1 METIGK
7 NRIMKKV
14 RLFVVILSLLDVLLL
29 SGGVLA
35 EEKKYGEKEWR
46 KNLLIFSFDP
56 ANFALVGGSVADFT
70 SASVIRSIQ
79 LEYHRGVQ
87 ENFSIGFEF
96 IFIYLNVEASLV
108 GTSASL
114 NVWGIGFGLPIGI
127 FFTGNAPEGVNL
139 TFTPTLEFVSGTES
153 IISQEGSAKGKS
165 SGTVFSLP
173 IILGYNFIS
182 GREGAGF
189 GLSVGG
195 GVKVS
200 ASSSS
205 IEAEGGGVSVK
216 VGSGSGF
223 GILPVFK
230 VGIGIGF

>member
-1 METIGK
+1 VETIRES
-7 NRIMKKV
+7 RIMEKV
-14 RLFVVILSLLDVLLL
+14 KLFTVILSLLDVLLL
-29 SGGVLA
+29 SSGVLA
-35 EEKKYGEKEWR
+35 EERKYEEKEWR

-56 ANFALVGGSVADFT
+56 ANFALVGGSVVGFT

-96 IFIYLNVEASLV
+96 IFIYLNAEVSLV
-108 GTSASL
+108 GTTASS

-139 TFTPTLEFVSGTES
+139 SFTPTLEFDSGTVSG
-153 IISQEGSAKGKS
+153 ISQEGSAKGKS

-195 GVKVS
+195 GVRVF
-200 ASSSS
+200 ASSLSVDA
-205 IEAEGGGVSVK
+205 EAGGRSVK

-230 VGIGIGF
+230 VGMGIGF

>member
-29 SGGVLA
+29 SGGALA
-35 EEKKYGEKEWR
+35 EERKYEEKEWR

-56 ANFALVGGSVADFT
+56 ANFALVAIGSA
-70 SASVIRSIQ
+70 ASVIRSIQ
-79 LEYHRGVQ
+79 LEYHRGIQ

-96 IFIYLNVEASLV
+96 IFNYLNVERSVV
-108 GTSASL
+108 GTTASL
-114 NVWGIGFGLPIGI
+114 NNWGIGFGLPIGI

-139 TFTPTLEFVSGTES
+139 TFTPTLEFVSWTLSG
-153 IISQEGSAKGKS
+153 ISQEGSAKGKS

-216 VGSGSGF
+216 VGSGSVF

>member
-1 METIGK
+1 METIRK

-56 ANFALVGGSVADFT
+56 ANFTLVAIVSS

-96 IFIYLNVEASLV
+96 IFNYLNVEQSVV
-108 GTSASL
+108 GTTASL
-114 NVWGIGFGLPIGI
+114 NNWGIGFGLPIGI

-139 TFTPTLEFVSGTES
+139 TFTPTLEFVSWTLSG
-153 IISQEGSAKGKS
+153 ISQEISAKGKS

-195 GVKVS
+195 GVEVF

-216 VGSGSGF
+216 VGSGSVF
-223 GILPVFK
+223 GISPVFK

>member
-1 METIGK
+1 METIRE

-14 RLFVVILSLLDVLLL
+14 RLFAVILSLLDILLL

-35 EEKKYGEKEWR
+35 EEKKYEEKEWR

-56 ANFALVGGSVADFT
+56 ANFTLLAISSSA
-70 SASVIRSIQ
+70 ASVIRSIQ
-79 LEYHRGVQ
+79 LEYHRGIQ

-96 IFIYLNVEASLV
+96 IFIYLNVEASVV
-108 GTSASL
+108 GATASL

-139 TFTPTLEFVSGTES
+139 SFTPKLEFGSETGSV
-153 IISQEGSAKGKS
+153 ISQEVGGKLKS
-165 SGTVFSLP
+165 SGPVFSLP

-195 GVKVS
+195 GVEVF

-205 IEAEGGGVSVK
+205 IDVEAVGKSAK

>member
-29 SGGVLA
+29 SGGALA
-35 EEKKYGEKEWR
+35 EERKYEEKEWR

-56 ANFALVGGSVADFT
+56 SNFTLVAISSS

-96 IFIYLNVEASLV
+96 LFIYLNVEQSLV

-139 TFTPTLEFVSGTES
+139 SFTPTLGFVSWTLSG
-153 IISQEGSAKGKS
+153 ISQEISAKGKS

-195 GVKVS
+195 GVMVS

-205 IEAEGGGVSVK
+205 IEAEAGGKSAK
-216 VGSGSGF
+216 VGSGSVF
-223 GILPVFK
+223 GISPVFK

>member
-1 METIGK
+1 
-7 NRIMKKV
+7 
-14 RLFVVILSLLDVLLL
+14 
-29 SGGVLA
+29 
-35 EEKKYGEKEWR
+35 
-46 KNLLIFSFDP
+46 LIFSFDP
-56 ANFALVGGSVADFT
+56 SNFTLVAISSSA
-70 SASVIRSIQ
+70 ASVIRSIQ
-79 LEYHRGVQ
+79 LEYHRGIQ

-96 IFIYLNVEASLV
+96 LFIYLNAEQSLV

-114 NVWGIGFGLPIGI
+114 NAWGIGFGLPIGI

-153 IISQEGSAKGKS
+153 IISEELGGKLKS
-165 SGTVFSLP
+165 SGTGFSLP

-195 GVKVS
+195 GVMVS
-200 ASSSS
+200 ARSLS
-205 IEAEGGGVSVK
+205 IEAEAGGKSVK

>member
-1 METIGK
+1 M
-7 NRIMKKV
+7 N
-14 RLFVVILSLLDVLLL
+14 
-29 SGGVLA
+29 A
-35 EEKKYGEKEWR
+35 
-46 KNLLIFSFDP
+46 
-56 ANFALVGGSVADFT
+56 
-70 SASVIRSIQ
+70 
-79 LEYHRGVQ
+79 
-87 ENFSIGFEF
+87 
-96 IFIYLNVEASLV
+96 
-108 GTSASL
+108 
-114 NVWGIGFGLPIGI
+114 WGIGFGLPIGI

-139 TFTPTLEFVSGTES
+139 TFTPTLEFVSGTGS

-165 SGTVFSLP
+165 SGTGFSLP

-205 IEAEGGGVSVK
+205 IESEGGGKSAK

-223 GILPVFK
+223 GISPVFK

>member
-29 SGGVLA
+29 SGGALA
-35 EEKKYGEKEWR
+35 EERKYEEKEWR

-56 ANFALVGGSVADFT
+56 ANFALVAIGSA
-70 SASVIRSIQ
+70 ASVIRSIQ
-79 LEYHRGVQ
+79 LEYHRGIQ

-96 IFIYLNVEASLV
+96 IFSYLNFEESLV
-108 GTSASL
+108 GTTTSL
-114 NVWGIGFGLPIGI
+114 NAWGIGFGLPIGI

-139 TFTPTLEFVSGTES
+139 SFTPTLEFGSGTGS
-153 IISQEGSAKGKS
+153 VISQEGSAKGKS
-165 SGTVFSLP
+165 SGTGFSLP

-195 GVKVS
+195 GVMVS
-200 ASSSS
+200 ARSLS
-205 IEAEGGGVSVK
+205 IEAEAGGKSVK

>member
-14 RLFVVILSLLDVLLL
+14 RLFAVILSLLDVLLL
-29 SGGVLA
+29 SRGALA
-35 EEKKYGEKEWR
+35 EERKYEEKEWR

-56 ANFALVGGSVADFT
+56 ANFTLVGGSGGGST

-96 IFIYLNVEASLV
+96 IFNYLNVESSLV
-108 GTSASL
+108 GTTTSL
-114 NVWGIGFGLPIGI
+114 NAWGIGFGLPIGI

-139 TFTPTLEFVSGTES
+139 TFTPTLEFGSGTVSG
-153 IISQEGSAKGKS
+153 ISQEISAKGKS
-165 SGTVFSLP
+165 SGTGFSLP

-182 GREGAGF
+182 GRRGAGF

-195 GVKVS
+195 GVEVS
-200 ASSSS
+200 ASSLS
-205 IEAEGGGVSVK
+205 IEAEAGGKSAK

>member
-7 NRIMKKV
+7 NRIMNKV
-14 RLFVVILSLLDVLLL
+14 RLLTFILSLLDVLLL
-29 SGGVLA
+29 SSGALA
-35 EEKKYGEKEWR
+35 EERKYEEKEWR

-56 ANFALVGGSVADFT
+56 ANFTLVAISSSA
-70 SASVIRSIQ
+70 ASVIRSIQ
-79 LEYHRGVQ
+79 LEYHRGIQ

-96 IFIYLNVEASLV
+96 LFIYLNEEQSLV
-108 GTSASL
+108 GTTTSL
-114 NVWGIGFGLPIGI
+114 NAWGIGFGLPIGI

-139 TFTPTLEFVSGTES
+139 SFTPTLEFVSVTVSG
-153 IISQEGSAKGKS
+153 ISQEVSGKLKS
-165 SGTVFSLP
+165 SGTGFSLP

-195 GVKVS
+195 GVMVS
-200 ASSSS
+200 ARSLSVDA
-205 IEAEGGGVSVK
+205 EAGGVSVK

-223 GILPVFK
+223 EILPVFK

>member
-29 SGGVLA
+29 SGGALA
-35 EEKKYGEKEWR
+35 EERKYEEKEWR

-56 ANFALVGGSVADFT
+56 SNFTLVAISSS

-96 IFIYLNVEASLV
+96 LFIYLNVEQSLV

-139 TFTPTLEFVSGTES
+139 SFTPTLGFVSWTLSG
-153 IISQEGSAKGKS
+153 ISQEISAKGKS
-165 SGTVFSLP
+165 SGTVFSL
-173 IILGYNFIS
+173 
-182 GREGAGF
+182 
-189 GLSVGG
+189 
-195 GVKVS
+195 
-200 ASSSS
+200 
-205 IEAEGGGVSVK
+205 
-216 VGSGSGF
+216 
-223 GILPVFK
+223 
-230 VGIGIGF
+230 IGQK

>member
-7 NRIMKKV
+7 NRIMNKV
-14 RLFVVILSLLDVLLL
+14 RLLTFILSLLDVLLL
-29 SGGVLA
+29 SSGALA
-35 EEKKYGEKEWR
+35 EERKYEEKEWR

-56 ANFALVGGSVADFT
+56 ANFTLVAISSSA
-70 SASVIRSIQ
+70 ASVIRSIQ
-79 LEYHRGVQ
+79 LEYHRGIQ

-96 IFIYLNVEASLV
+96 LFIYLNEEQSLV
-108 GTSASL
+108 GTTTSL
-114 NVWGIGFGLPIGI
+114 NAWGIGFGLPIGI

-139 TFTPTLEFVSGTES
+139 SFTPTLEFVSVTVSG
-153 IISQEGSAKGKS
+153 ISQEVSGKLKS
-165 SGTVFSLP
+165 SGTGFSLP

-195 GVKVS
+195 GVEVF

-205 IEAEGGGVSVK
+205 IDVEAVGKSAK

>member
-1 METIGK
+1 METIRK

-14 RLFVVILSLLDVLLL
+14 RLFAFILNLLDVLLL

-56 ANFALVGGSVADFT
+56 ANFTLVAIVSS

-96 IFIYLNVEASLV
+96 IFNYLNVEQSVV
-108 GTSASL
+108 GTTASL
-114 NVWGIGFGLPIGI
+114 NNWGIGFGLPIGI

-139 TFTPTLEFVSGTES
+139 TFTPTLEFVSWTLSG
-153 IISQEGSAKGKS
+153 ISQEISAKGKS
-165 SGTVFSLP
+165 SGTGFSLP

-195 GVKVS
+195 GVMVS

>member
-1 METIGK
+1 
-7 NRIMKKV
+7 
-14 RLFVVILSLLDVLLL
+14 
-29 SGGVLA
+29 
-35 EEKKYGEKEWR
+35 
-46 KNLLIFSFDP
+46 
-56 ANFALVGGSVADFT
+56 
-70 SASVIRSIQ
+70 
-79 LEYHRGVQ
+79 
-87 ENFSIGFEF
+87 
-96 IFIYLNVEASLV
+96 LNA
-108 GTSASL
+108 
-114 NVWGIGFGLPIGI
+114 WGIGFGLPIGI

-139 TFTPTLEFVSGTES
+139 SFTPTLEFVSSTVSG
-153 IISQEGSAKGKS
+153 IFQEVSAKGKS
-165 SGTVFSLP
+165 SGTGFSLP

-182 GREGAGF
+182 GREGAEF

-223 GILPVFK
+223 GISPVFK

>member
-7 NRIMKKV
+7 NRIMNKV
-14 RLFVVILSLLDVLLL
+14 RLLTFILSLLDVLLL
-29 SGGVLA
+29 SSGALA
-35 EEKKYGEKEWR
+35 EERKYEEKEWR

-56 ANFALVGGSVADFT
+56 ANFTLVAISSSA
-70 SASVIRSIQ
+70 ASVIRSIQ
-79 LEYHRGVQ
+79 LEYHRGIQ

-96 IFIYLNVEASLV
+96 LFIYLNVEQSLV
-108 GTSASL
+108 GTTTSL
-114 NVWGIGFGLPIGI
+114 NAWGIGFGLPIGI

-139 TFTPTLEFVSGTES
+139 SFTPTLEFVSVTVSG
-153 IISQEGSAKGKS
+153 ISQEVSGKLKS
-165 SGTVFSLP
+165 SGTGFSLP

-195 GVKVS
+195 GVMVS
-200 ASSSS
+200 ARSLSVDA
-205 IEAEGGGVSVK
+205 EAGGVSVK

>member
-1 METIGK
+1 
-7 NRIMKKV
+7 
-14 RLFVVILSLLDVLLL
+14 
-29 SGGVLA
+29 
-35 EEKKYGEKEWR
+35 
-46 KNLLIFSFDP
+46 
-56 ANFALVGGSVADFT
+56 
-70 SASVIRSIQ
+70 
-79 LEYHRGVQ
+79 
-87 ENFSIGFEF
+87 
-96 IFIYLNVEASLV
+96 
-108 GTSASL
+108 L

-139 TFTPTLEFVSGTES
+139 SFTPTLEFGSSTVSG
-153 IISQEGSAKGKS
+153 ISQEISAKGKS

-195 GVKVS
+195 GVEVS

-230 VGIGIGF
+230 VGMGIGF

>member
-35 EEKKYGEKEWR
+35 EERKYEEKEWR

-56 ANFALVGGSVADFT
+56 ANFALVAIGSTAL
-70 SASVIRSIQ
+70 VIRSIQ

-96 IFIYLNVEASLV
+96 IFSYLNVEASLV

-153 IISQEGSAKGKS
+153 IISEELGGKLKS
-165 SGTVFSLP
+165 SGTGFSLP

>member
-1 METIGK
+1 METIRK

-35 EEKKYGEKEWR
+35 EERKYEEKEWR

-56 ANFALVGGSVADFT
+56 ANFALVAIGST
-70 SASVIRSIQ
+70 ASVIRSIQ

-96 IFIYLNVEASLV
+96 IFSYLNFEESLV
-108 GTSASL
+108 GTTTSL
-114 NVWGIGFGLPIGI
+114 NAWGIGFGLPIGI

-139 TFTPTLEFVSGTES
+139 SFTPTLEFGSGTGS
-153 IISQEGSAKGKS
+153 VISQEGSAKGKS
-165 SGTVFSLP
+165 SGTGFSLP

-195 GVKVS
+195 GVMVS
-200 ASSSS
+200 ARSLS
-205 IEAEGGGVSVK
+205 IEAEAGGKSVK

>member
-1 METIGK
+1 METIRK

-35 EEKKYGEKEWR
+35 EERKYEEKEWR

-56 ANFALVGGSVADFT
+56 ANFALVAISSSA
-70 SASVIRSIQ
+70 ASVIRSIQ
-79 LEYHRGVQ
+79 LEYHRGIQ

-96 IFIYLNVEASLV
+96 IFSYLNFEESLV
-108 GTSASL
+108 GTTTSL
-114 NVWGIGFGLPIGI
+114 NAWGIGFGLPIGI

-139 TFTPTLEFVSGTES
+139 TFTPTLEFGSVTGSV
-153 IISQEGSAKGKS
+153 ISEELGGKLKS
-165 SGTVFSLP
+165 SGTGFSLP

-195 GVKVS
+195 GVEVF

-205 IEAEGGGVSVK
+205 IEAEAGGKSAK
-216 VGSGSGF
+216 VGSGSVF
-223 GILPVFK
+223 GISPVFK

>member
-1 METIGK
+1 METIRK

-29 SGGVLA
+29 SGGALA

-56 ANFALVGGSVADFT
+56 ANFALVGGSVAGFT

-96 IFIYLNVEASLV
+96 LFIYLNVEQSLV
-108 GTSASL
+108 GTTTSL
-114 NVWGIGFGLPIGI
+114 NAWGIGFGLPIGI

-139 TFTPTLEFVSGTES
+139 TFTPTLEFVSGTGS
-153 IISQEGSAKGKS
+153 IISQEGGAKGKS
-165 SGTVFSLP
+165 SGPGFSLP

-189 GLSVGG
+189 GLSIGG

-205 IEAEGGGVSVK
+205 IDVEGGGKSAK
-216 VGSGSGF
+216 VGSGSVF
-223 GILPVFK
+223 GISPVFK

>member
-1 METIGK
+1 METIRK
-7 NRIMKKV
+7 NRIMNKV
-14 RLFVVILSLLDVLLL
+14 RLLTFILSLLDVLLL
-29 SGGVLA
+29 SSGALA
-35 EEKKYGEKEWR
+35 EERKYEEKEWR

-56 ANFALVGGSVADFT
+56 ANFTLVAISSSA
-70 SASVIRSIQ
+70 ASVIRSIQ
-79 LEYHRGVQ
+79 LEYHRGIQ

-96 IFIYLNVEASLV
+96 LFIYLNAESSLV

-114 NVWGIGFGLPIGI
+114 NAWEIGFGLPIGI

-139 TFTPTLEFVSGTES
+139 SFTPTLEFVSSTGS
-153 IISQEGSAKGKS
+153 GISEEVSAKLKS
-165 SGTVFSLP
+165 SGTGFSLP

-195 GVKVS
+195 GVRVS
-200 ASSSS
+200 ASSLSVDA
-205 IEAEGGGVSVK
+205 EAGGKSVK

-223 GILPVFK
+223 GISPVFK

>member
-1 METIGK
+1 METIRK
-7 NRIMKKV
+7 NRVMKKV
-14 RLFVVILSLLDVLLL
+14 RLFAFILILLDVLLL
-29 SGGVLA
+29 SGRVLA
-35 EEKKYGEKEWR
+35 EERKYEEKEWR

-56 ANFALVGGSVADFT
+56 ANFTLVAIGAG
-70 SASVIRSIQ
+70 ASVIRSIQ
-79 LEYHRGVQ
+79 LEYHRGIQ

-96 IFIYLNVEASLV
+96 LFIYLNAEQSLV
-108 GTSASL
+108 GTTTSL
-114 NVWGIGFGLPIGI
+114 NAWGIGFGLPIGI

-139 TFTPTLEFVSGTES
+139 SFTPTLEFVSGTGS
-153 IISQEGSAKGKS
+153 VISQEVGGKLKS
-165 SGTVFSLP
+165 SGTGFSLP

-205 IEAEGGGVSVK
+205 IEAEGGGKSAK

>member
-1 METIGK
+1 
-7 NRIMKKV
+7 MKKV

-56 ANFALVGGSVADFT
+56 ANFDLVGGSVAGFT

-79 LEYHRGVQ
+79 LEYHRGIQ

-96 IFIYLNVEASLV
+96 LFIYLNVEQSIV

-139 TFTPTLEFVSGTES
+139 TFTPTLEFVSGIGS

-205 IEAEGGGVSVK
+205 IEAEGGGKSAK

>member
-1 METIGK
+1 
-7 NRIMKKV
+7 
-14 RLFVVILSLLDVLLL
+14 
-29 SGGVLA
+29 
-35 EEKKYGEKEWR
+35 
-46 KNLLIFSFDP
+46 
-56 ANFALVGGSVADFT
+56 LVGGSVAGFT

-96 IFIYLNVEASLV
+96 IFIYLNAEQSLV

-139 TFTPTLEFVSGTES
+139 SFSPTLEFVSSTGS
-153 IISQEGSAKGKS
+153 GISQEISAKGKS

-182 GREGAGF
+182 GRGGAGF

-195 GVKVS
+195 GVEVF

-205 IEAEGGGVSVK
+205 IDVEAVGKSAE